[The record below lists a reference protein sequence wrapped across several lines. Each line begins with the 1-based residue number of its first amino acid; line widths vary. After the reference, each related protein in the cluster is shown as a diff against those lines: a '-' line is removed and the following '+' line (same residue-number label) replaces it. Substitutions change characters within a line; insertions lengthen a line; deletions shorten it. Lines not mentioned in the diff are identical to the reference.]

1 MRSLYRATRVRTLSH
16 PSEGEWLLVDDRHVQ
31 RVGLGEP
38 PEADRIVDLPGT
50 VIIPGLID
58 AHVHLTGT
66 GLQHAGPHLGA
77 ARSKDGLLRLLRDA
91 SVATDGPVLAH
102 GYDETAWAEPSLPPI
117 EDLDAVSGEPV
128 IAVRADG
135 HISLANTAAIVASE
149 VAGAEGTERDPDGR
163 PTGVLRAAA
172 NAAAQRWFH
181 SSLPD
186 HRIEQY
192 QLEAAGLAAS
202 RGITC
207 VHEMAIPEWRGRRDV
222 EVLLAQRTKLPVDVV
237 TYVAT
242 TDIPF
247 VMDLGLSRIGGDL
260 PLDGSIGARTAHL
273 SEPYVDADHG
283 GSGYLED
290 DELTEFLH
298 NAHLAGLQVG
308 MHVIGDAAIEQAVGC
323 WERVYGALET
333 RARRHFRARRHRL
346 EHFEMASEG
355 QIERSAMLGLAVS
368 VQPTFDALWGH
379 PGGMYEQRLG
389 EKRAG
394 DMNPFATL
402 LSRGIEVG
410 AGSDSPVTPLDPW
423 EGVRALESHHE
434 LSQRLS
440 RQDAL
445 RLFTAGSARLANL
458 DDKKGRLEPGAQADF
473 ACYEVDPMTASV
485 DELRPVLTVSLG
497 REVYAR

>member
-1 MRSLYRATRVRTLSH
+1 MRSLYRASRVHTFSH

-31 RVGLGEP
+31 RVGFGEP

-58 AHVHLTGT
+58 SHVHLTGT
-66 GLQHAGPHLGA
+66 GLQQAGPDLA
-77 ARSKDGLLRLLRDA
+77 TARSKDHLLQMVRDA
-91 SVATDGPVLAH
+91 AAETDGPFLAH
-102 GYDETAWAEPSLPPI
+102 GFDETTWADPTLPSI
-117 EDLDAVSGEPV
+117 DELDATSNDPV
-128 IAVRADG
+128 IVVRADG
-135 HISLANTAAIVASE
+135 HISLANAAAL
-149 VAGAEGTERDPDGR
+149 AGADVLDTEGAERASDGK
-163 PTGVLRAAA
+163 PTGVMRTAA
-172 NAAAQRWFH
+172 NASLQRWFH
-181 SSLPD
+181 STMPD

-202 RGITC
+202 RGVTC
-207 VHEMAIPEWRGRRDV
+207 VHEMAIPDWRGRRDV
-222 EVLLAQRTKLPVDVV
+222 EVLLAQRTKLPVDVIS
-237 TYVAT
+237 YVAT

-273 SEPYVDADHG
+273 SESYADADHH
-283 GSGYLED
+283 GSGYLQD
-290 DELTEFLH
+290 DELMEFLH

-308 MHVIGDAAIEQAVGC
+308 MHVIGDAAIDQAVGC
-323 WERVYGALET
+323 WERVYGALDT

-346 EHFEMASEG
+346 EHFEMASED
-355 QIERSAMLGLAVS
+355 QIERAAMLGLAVS

-389 EKRAG
+389 EKRAY

-402 LSRGIEVG
+402 LSRGIELG
-410 AGSDSPVTPLDPW
+410 AGSDSPVTRLDPW
-423 EGVRALESHHE
+423 EGIRALETHHDP
-434 LSQRLS
+434 SQRLS
-440 RQDAL
+440 RQEAL

-473 ACYEVDPMTASV
+473 ACYEEDPVTAPTE
-485 DELRPVLTVSLG
+485 DLQPVLTVSLG
-497 REVYAR
+497 REVFAR